1 MKKSN
6 YQTGH
11 FAEKISLL
19 YLIVKGYWPIAL
31 NHITGRGTGASEV
44 DLIVK
49 KSKTLIFVE
58 VKKRQDL
65 TTSAEAI
72 TRKSQHRL
80 ARAAKVFLAKNPK
93 FNTYQIRFDAILFD
107 KNFWPHHIK
116 DAWRL

>member
-11 FAEKISLL
+11 FSEKIALFFLL
-19 YLIVKGYWPIAL
+19 LKGYWPVAL
-31 NHITGRGTGASEV
+31 NYVTGRGTGASEV

-49 KSKTLIFVE
+49 QRRTLVFVE
-58 VKKRQDL
+58 VKKRQNII
-65 TTSAEAI
+65 TSAEAI
-72 TRKSQHRL
+72 TPKAQQRI
-80 ARAAKVFLAKNPK
+80 ARAAEIFLSKNPIYNNCK
-93 FNTYQIRFDAILFD
+93 IRFDAILFE